1 MLDLELFESSGDAIL
16 LAATAGKVI
25 VKNQNG
31 AILQRGGHKIQG
43 KQGRR
48 AQITIH
54 IEIYSQSS
62 Q

>member
-31 AILQRGGHKIQG
+31 AILQCGAIKF
-43 KQGRR
+43 R
-48 AQITIH
+48 ASRAGVPK
-54 IEIYSQSS
+54 SQSI
-62 Q
+62 